1 MSFWKQI
8 LSQNQERVQEKA
20 NVIYTSNPNNK
31 KHCEIAQFRSTQ
43 YQEHK
48 NTENKKEE
56 FVPREAENSILQDF
70 IGRERIES
78 KSE

>member
-1 MSFWKQI
+1 MKQI

-20 NVIYTSNPNNK
+20 NVIYTQM
-31 KHCEIAQFRSTQ
+31 HYEIAQLRSTQ
-43 YQEHK
+43 YEKHK

-70 IGRERIES
+70 IGRERIET